1 MKLSY
6 GVFHEG
12 YKIAGPIRPAKD
24 IQNAPKSI
32 HLTMGRSDF
41 MPFTVLLS
49 VSSEYSVQLGKCA
62 WFTERGDVPTVRL
75 SMDFPL
81 PVKAFHEQTHIDHR
95 SQIAYADAL
104 LPADVKEYGYNQVAG
119 VCYIIETDKKTEPG
133 TYTGKVRLYTSC
145 GMEPE
150 VLAGEIDITLDV
162 LDVTLRSGQENRFY
176 LDLWQH
182 PSNIARHADV
192 RLFSDEHFAVLE
204 EYLRSLSALGQRAL
218 TLIVSEGPWGG
229 QMCWEHPE
237 SGNNIYEFSM
247 IPVTKRRDGSFSYD
261 FSIMQRYI
269 DLGKKCGIRDELSV
283 YGLINIWPRYGYLW
297 TLRGEAVKPRVR
309 YLNEVT
315 GCYAF
320 METEQELDDYVR
332 AIEQYFITT
341 GQIDRVR
348 VAADEP
354 ADVETFRKSLTHLH
368 EVAPAFTFKAAINH
382 VEFIDEFSGNFS
394 DFVPFLECARDKLKQ
409 LQEYKR
415 TMPDKRFLWYTCMGP
430 DRPNYFL
437 SSELVESYLVGILTS
452 VYGLDG
458 YLRWS
463 YTVWTKDPMENV
475 AYSHFPAGDMY
486 IVYPGAN
493 GKPILSLRYY
503 ALKRGIQFYEL
514 LRSYQSR
521 YGKRRMMELV
531 APLFTEKNIQ
541 KYDTSFSTEY
551 ADYEALRNKLLKA
564 LEKQ

>member
-6 GVFHEG
+6 GVFHEA
-12 YKIAGPIRPAKD
+12 YKIAGPIQPARD
-24 IQNAPKSI
+24 VQNAPQSI
-32 HLTMGRSDF
+32 HLTMGRNDF

-49 VSSEYSVQLGKCA
+49 VNAEYSVQLGKCA

-75 SMDFPL
+75 AADIPL

-95 SQIAYADAL
+95 SQTAYADAL

-119 VCYIIETDKKTEPG
+119 VCYLIETDKKTEPG
-133 TYTGKVRLYTSC
+133 TYTGKIRLYTSC
-145 GMEPE
+145 GMEAE

-237 SGNNIYEFSM
+237 SGNNIYEYSI
-247 IPVTKRRDGSFSYD
+247 IPVTKRRDGSFCYD

-297 TLRGEAVKPRVR
+297 TLRGEAVAPRVR
-309 YLNEVT
+309 YLDEAT

-320 METEQELDDYVR
+320 METEQELDDSVR
-332 AIEQYFITT
+332 AIEQYFVIT

-354 ADVETFRKSLTHLH
+354 ADVETFRKSLNHLH

-382 VEFIDEFSGNFS
+382 VEFIDEFSENFS

-415 TMPDKRFLWYTCMGP
+415 TMPGKRFLWYSCLGP

-437 SSELVESYLVGILTS
+437 SSDLVESYLVGILTT

-463 YTVWTKDPMENV
+463 YTVWTKDPMNSV
-475 AYSHFPAGDMY
+475 AYNHFSAGDMY

-521 YGKRRMMELV
+521 FGKRRMLELV
-531 APLFTEKNIQ
+531 APLFTEKNVQ
-541 KYDTSFSTEY
+541 KYDTSFSTKY
-551 ADYEALRNKLLKA
+551 ADYETLRNTLLKDLA
-564 LEKQ
+564 DQ